1 MTALT
6 KSEMAERLFEEL
18 GLNKREAKEIVEL
31 FFEEI
36 RACLEN
42 NEQVKLSGFGN
53 FDLRDKSQRPGRN
66 PKTGEEIPISARR
79 VVTFRPGQKLKA
91 RVEEYAGT
99 DAGNL
104 ANYYAGMS
112 YLNIGDYKKAI
123 SYLENFKS
131 EDAILKPLSIGAI
144 GDALSETNKI
154 DDAISHYKKAAEAAE
169 NDFTTPRF
177 LFKAAQLLVVSGKK
191 AEANKLFVEK

>member
-1 MTALT
+1 MGALT
-6 KSEMAERLFEEL
+6 KSEMAERLYEEL

-36 RACLEN
+36 RACLEG

-91 RVEEYAGT
+91 RVETYGEEQAALLRENNETQG
-99 DAGNL
+99 DDSESPGF
-104 ANYYAGMS
+104 GMRAFE
-112 YLNIGDYKKAI
+112 GG
-123 SYLENFKS
+123 S
-131 EDAILKPLSIGAI
+131 E
-144 GDALSETNKI
+144 
-154 DDAISHYKKAAEAAE
+154 
-169 NDFTTPRF
+169 
-177 LFKAAQLLVVSGKK
+177 Q
-191 AEANKLFVEK
+191 

>member
-1 MTALT
+1 MAALT

-18 GLNKREAKEIVEL
+18 GLNKREAKEVVEL

-36 RACLEN
+36 RTCLEN

-91 RVEEYAGT
+91 RVESFGGHLDESPEGARVAALAVAAGAY
-99 DAGNL
+99 D
-104 ANYYAGMS
+104 
-112 YLNIGDYKKAI
+112 IGV
-123 SYLENFKS
+123 
-131 EDAILKPLSIGAI
+131 G
-144 GDALSETNKI
+144 
-154 DDAISHYKKAAEAAE
+154 
-169 NDFTTPRF
+169 R
-177 LFKAAQLLVVSGKK
+177 
-191 AEANKLFVEK
+191 KL